1 MEQRIMITDDE
12 LLLYYYREL
21 DTAERARIGA
31 ALAEQPELAQRLH
44 RLVARL
50 DAAAVTPE
58 VPVPVQ
64 FQQRWETAL
73 AQAGRRE
80 ERVAARRPM
89 LAQPMWL
96 AAAAA
101 VIVTFVAVIT
111 LTRSPGTVDGP
122 QTASTGEPPAQNP
135 PAQDPLAQDPAGNE
149 DGTAYENGLK
159 WHLASTERRL
169 ASLDSATPQQRAQ
182 LVEAI
187 ISQNRLYALAAER
200 AGEPQLAR
208 VLRAFTPIL
217 EDVAAGRSKSTAGD
231 LAQLNF
237 ELRVMQARLGTKPEA
252 ATTL

>member
-1 MEQRIMITDDE
+1 MITDEE

-21 DTAERARIGA
+21 ETAERARIGA

-73 AQAGRRE
+73 SQAGRRE
-80 ERVAARRPM
+80 ERVTARRP
-89 LAQPMWL
+89 LFAQPKWL
-96 AAAAA
+96 AAAATVVVA
-101 VIVTFVAVIT
+101 FVAVIT
-111 LTRSPGTVDGP
+111 LTRSPEVVDGP
-122 QTASTGEPPAQNP
+122 QVASIP
-135 PAQDPLAQDPAGNE
+135 DPASQ
-149 DGTAYENGLK
+149 DGAGKEAATPYENGLK

-169 ASLDSATPQQRAQ
+169 ATLERATPEERAQ

-187 ISQNRLYALAAER
+187 ISQNRLYAAAAER

-217 EDVAAGRSKSTAGD
+217 EDVAAGRSQSTAGD

-237 ELRVMQARLGTKPEA
+237 ELRVMQARLGANSPS
-252 ATTL
+252 ATSL